1 MMTIEIIRDPR
12 HPTTHSVAK
21 VIVRGR
27 VYAVTWLILLAHEE
41 HVASNGQRFGW
52 LFEKCDPP
60 CRRHAKPEAEK
71 HE

>member
-1 MMTIEIIRDPR
+1 MKALKMLLGF
-12 HPTTHSVAK
+12 VAL
-21 VIVRGR
+21 VGGMLTAMVLG
-27 VYAVTWLILLAHEE
+27 TWLILLAHEE